1 MNTTV
6 TEFSRKQKQ
15 YMRLSEDAA
24 RVIFYS
30 DFSKIAVKR
39 AAVLDR
45 KYKFGSSSS
54 VGPIRI
60 RLEEDPERIIVW
72 SIAQRVREA
81 RERQGLRQEDLAAKA
96 GIARPNIA
104 RLEKGTHMPTLS
116 TLQKVASALSIDMT
130 VLTSAPAAT
139 VEDRQRFKEM
149 AEAGTDGWRKTLDE
163 EDARR

>member
-1 MNTTV
+1 MNSV
-6 TEFSRKQKQ
+6 VAEISRKQKQ
-15 YMRLSEDAA
+15 CMRLSEDAA

-30 DFSKIAVKR
+30 DFSKTAVKR
-39 AAVLDR
+39 AAELDR
-45 KYKFGSSSS
+45 KYKCGSASR

-60 RLEEDPERIIVW
+60 RLEEDPERIIAW
-72 SIAQRVREA
+72 SVAQRVREA

-130 VLTSAPAAT
+130 VLTSSLAASP
-139 VEDRQRFKEM
+139 EDRLRFKEM
-149 AEAGTDGWRKTLDE
+149 AEAGTDEWGKILDD
-163 EDARR
+163 EDARK